1 MSNELMD
8 LAGWTIKEA
17 RGAGAEEAR
26 VRIFSNRQVEISY
39 RERKPETIKEAST
52 RALSVE
58 IFAMGRY
65 SSQSTSD
72 LRRDALKGFL
82 SNAVSATRL
91 LAEDPFRTLPD
102 SKYTGGRIDR
112 DLGLVDPGHDDFKA
126 EDRHALARAAEAAA
140 LAGGGKDI
148 ISATAQTQDSLSESV
163 MAASNGF
170 LGERRNTT
178 YAVMASL
185 TLQDAGDRRSNDW
198 AYAVTANRKSLPS
211 PETIG
216 RKAAENT
223 RAMLGAKKL
232 KTETLPVI
240 IENRMASWMLSGFL
254 QAMFGRNIDQRQ
266 SFLLDKKD
274 HSVGSRLFTLI
285 DDPFVKGG
293 LGSRTFDGDGMTAE
307 KRIMVENGVLR
318 HYFIDW
324 YYSRKLGWE
333 PTTGSPSNLIIPPGS
348 RSVSAIMKDLGR
360 GILITGFIGGNSN
373 PTTGDTSIGI
383 FGRLFENGEPVQ
395 AVAEMNIADNHLKF
409 WERLIEVA
417 DDPWVYSSARMPS
430 LVIDKVVVAGV

>member
-17 RGAGAEEAR
+17 RGAGADEAR

-58 IFAMGRY
+58 IFAKGRY

-72 LRRDALKGFL
+72 LRRDSLKGFL

-102 SKYTGGRIDR
+102 PKYTGGRTDK
-112 DLGLVDPGHDDFKA
+112 DLGLVDPSHDDFKA
-126 EDRHALARAAEAAA
+126 EDRHALARTAEAAA

-170 LGERRNTT
+170 RGERRSTT

-198 AYAVTANRKSLPS
+198 AYAVTADRRSLPS
-211 PETIG
+211 P
-216 RKAAENT
+216 
-223 RAMLGAKKL
+223 
-232 KTETLPVI
+232 
-240 IENRMASWMLSGFL
+240 
-254 QAMFGRNIDQRQ
+254 
-266 SFLLDKKD
+266 
-274 HSVGSRLFTLI
+274 
-285 DDPFVKGG
+285 
-293 LGSRTFDGDGMTAE
+293 
-307 KRIMVENGVLR
+307 
-318 HYFIDW
+318 
-324 YYSRKLGWE
+324 
-333 PTTGSPSNLIIPPGS
+333 
-348 RSVSAIMKDLGR
+348 
-360 GILITGFIGGNSN
+360 
-373 PTTGDTSIGI
+373 
-383 FGRLFENGEPVQ
+383 
-395 AVAEMNIADNHLKF
+395 
-409 WERLIEVA
+409 
-417 DDPWVYSSARMPS
+417 
-430 LVIDKVVVAGV
+430 